1 MQSQAF
7 LDRLMSDIS
16 RHLPGDLGQL
26 RQEVEHSVRAVLN
39 ETLTRLDLISREEFE
54 IQQQVLERTRARL
67 EALEKEVAPP
77 ERSRRRNPRRGFQ
90 NVQPKRIWPP

>member
-67 EALEKEVAPP
+67 EALEKEVA
-77 ERSRRRNPRRGFQ
+77 ERSRRGNPRRGFQ

>member
-7 LDRLMSDIS
+7 LDRLMADIS

-54 IQQQVLERTRARL
+54 I
-67 EALEKEVAPP
+67 
-77 ERSRRRNPRRGFQ
+77 
-90 NVQPKRIWPP
+90 

>member
-1 MQSQAF
+1 MQDQPF

-16 RHLPGDLGQL
+16 RHLPADLGRL

-39 ETLTRLDLISREEFE
+39 KTMTRLDLISREEFE

-67 EALEKEVAPP
+67 EALEKQVAELESGGAPANIDRDTPDQPP
-77 ERSRRRNPRRGFQ
+77 QG
-90 NVQPKRIWPP
+90 

>member
-67 EALEKEVAPP
+67 EALEKEVAAL
-77 ERSRRRNPRRGFQ
+77 ESAAGENQ
-90 NVQPKRIWPP
+90 

>member
-7 LDRLMSDIS
+7 LDRLMADIS
-16 RHLPGDLGQL
+16 RHLPTDLGRL

-54 IQQQVLERTRARL
+54 IQQRVLERTRAKL
-67 EALEKEVAPP
+67 DALEKQVA
-77 ERSRRRNPRRGFQ
+77 ELEKQARAANDDAD
-90 NVQPKRIWPP
+90 

>member
-7 LDRLMSDIS
+7 LDRLMADIS

-54 IQQQVLERTRARL
+54 IQQQVLER
-67 EALEKEVAPP
+67 APGSRPWKKRWRRWKSAP
-77 ERSRRRNPRRGFQ
+77 EHLTPAHRRGR
-90 NVQPKRIWPP
+90 PT